1 MGKILLKFKNKMKT
15 FALGIGFLVL
25 VSHQNSYAYTEGL
38 ITASGEFF
46 PQTDLGSGDFTPFYG
61 FSIKADLMNN
71 TGWDFGLGST
81 WAANNHQM
89 FDMRGMYWFSNHMTG
104 VYFGIDTHAQYLPK
118 FGIGGGLI
126 LGNSLP
132 LTEYI
137 SFDVNAEAGYGS
149 SQFYRTAYDPFYYII
164 SAGLSISFM

>member
-1 MGKILLKFKNKMKT
+1 MVKKIFKAKNKMKKILL
-15 FALGIGFLVL
+15 FIWFLNL
-25 VSHQNSYAYTEGL
+25 ISHQNSYAYTEGL
-38 ITASGEFF
+38 ITASGDFF
-46 PQTDLGSGDFTPFYG
+46 PQTDLGSGDFSPFYG
-61 FSIKADLMNN
+61 FSIKADVMNN
-71 TGWDFGLGST
+71 TGWNFGLGST
-81 WAANNHQM
+81 WAANNHQLI
-89 FDMRGMYWFSNHMTG
+89 DMRGMYWFSNHMTG

-118 FGIGGGLI
+118 FGVGGGFI

-164 SAGLSISFM
+164 SSGLSISFM